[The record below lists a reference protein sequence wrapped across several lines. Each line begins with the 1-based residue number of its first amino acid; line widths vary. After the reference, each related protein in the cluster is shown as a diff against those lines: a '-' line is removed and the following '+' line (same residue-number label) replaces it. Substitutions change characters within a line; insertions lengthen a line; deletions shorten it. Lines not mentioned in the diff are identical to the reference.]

1 MLGRII
7 LRRWRPRNEETM
19 TKKNDTYATRSR
31 CPLCR
36 EFVIEGRDHT
46 CSRTGKTE
54 KHENPAAPKSDPKD
68 SK

>member
-19 TKKNDTYATRSR
+19 AKKDDTYATRSR
-31 CPLCR
+31 CDACK

-46 CSRTGKTE
+46 CPRTGKTE
-54 KHENPAAPKSDPKD
+54 EHTNPAAPKPDPK
-68 SK
+68 